1 MLRVPLKIYDNSD
14 GFSTTTA
21 SHLPVLSKYGVLV
34 AEDVAQERELLV
46 AHLSEWGL
54 NATTAVDG
62 KEALSILIKND
73 TIRLLIA
80 DLHMPGLGGLEL
92 LQEVKNLTRPKLYSI
107 VLGGIKDTQTLI
119 NALQAGATD
128 YMVKPCH
135 PEQIFAR
142 LAVLDQVMALE
153 EKHQALIKDL
163 FDVMGEMLGSRD
175 SYSLEHSLRIAA
187 ISRRKGR
194 SLQRQR
200 SWCISTDKNFA
211 SKAADIVGLYLDPP
225 LNAVVLCVDEKP
237 SIQAL
242 ERKTGY
248 IKTDSGKVVRAYKST
263 YKRQG
268 TLNLFAALE
277 VSTGKIQGKVTETKK
292 RADFQSFMDEIVTEY
307 SPDQEMHVILDN
319 YCTHKKKEEWLLK
332 NKNVRFHFTP
342 TSASWLNQVEIWF
355 GIFSRKAL
363 RGASFTSPREL
374 RQRIEDFIE
383 RYNPDSR
390 PFKWR
395 KREVKGVQIKDTIEN
410 LSI

>member
-1 MLRVPLKIYDNSD
+1 MPKKAPTIKIPQADKVILLRWANSRK
-14 GFSTTTA
+14 
-21 SHLPVLSKYGVLV
+21 LSKQAVDRAKMILDSEAGKPVKHI
-34 AEDVAQERELLV
+34 AQELNTYPNKVIYWRQRYVEKGLDGLYDRPRSGRPPKYDEIFRNRVLKQLNKPPPKGLATWDGSALAKELDV
-46 AHLSEWGL
+46 PAD
-54 NATTAVDG
+54 AVWKVLR
-62 KEALSILIKND
+62 KE
-73 TIRLLIA
+73 
-80 DLHMPGLGGLEL
+80 
-92 LQEVKNLTRPKLYSI
+92 
-107 VLGGIKDTQTLI
+107 GI
-119 NALQAGATD
+119 
-128 YMVKPCH
+128 
-135 PEQIFAR
+135 
-142 LAVLDQVMALE
+142 
-153 EKHQALIKDL
+153 
-163 FDVMGEMLGSRD
+163 
-175 SYSLEHSLRIAA
+175 
-187 ISRRKGR
+187 

-248 IKTDSGKVVRAYKST
+248 IKTGSGKVIQAYKST
-263 YKRQG
+263 YKRHG

-292 RADFQSFMDEIVTEY
+292 RVDFQSFMNEIVTEY
-307 SPDQEMHVILDN
+307 SPDQEIHVVLDN
-319 YCTHKKKEEWLLK
+319 YCTHKKNEEWLLK
-332 NKNVRFHFTP
+332 NKNIYFHFTP

-395 KREVKGVQIKDTIEN
+395 KREVKGAQIKDNIEN
-410 LSI
+410 LCI